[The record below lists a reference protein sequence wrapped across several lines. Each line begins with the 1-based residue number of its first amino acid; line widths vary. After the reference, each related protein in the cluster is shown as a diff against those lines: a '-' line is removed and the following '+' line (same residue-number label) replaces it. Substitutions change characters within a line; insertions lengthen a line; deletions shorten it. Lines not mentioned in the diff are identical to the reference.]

1 MSDHISDV
9 RLDLAL
15 RIAELGTWSWDLAT
29 GTGDIDER
37 GAQIVGLPPGDIVDV
52 AAAQRERV
60 HPDDLSMLDREI
72 VAGIERGG
80 SFDLEYRV
88 VDVDGTVRHVASRAL
103 VLTDADGRPTG
114 IVGTNRDVTA
124 DRLAAEAIRE
134 SELRYRTLFNS
145 IDEGFCL
152 ATIIVDDAGRPID
165 YRIDELNP
173 AYERHSGLRDAI
185 GKTARE
191 LVPDL
196 EEVWIETYGDVAIT
210 RRPTHVIQESPAMG
224 RWFDVRAFPIGEP
237 DSLRIAVLF
246 NDITARV
253 EADQE
258 REALLERERRAR
270 AAAEAFLAVMSHELR
285 TPVTSIY
292 GAANLLAREGTRA
305 DAAEL
310 AHDIVAETE
319 RLQRIIDDLLVLSGV
334 ERGVLHLSPE
344 PMLLHHAVAEVAADV
359 RRRHPSVTIDLDV
372 PLLPP
377 VSADQTALRQVL
389 HNLLSNAA
397 KYAGAAGP
405 VTVRAV
411 ATRQDA
417 TIEVLDEGP
426 GPGPDPDAL
435 FDLFYRSP
443 HTAQRATGTGIGLY
457 VARELSAAMGGS
469 IAAAARPSGGSVFSV
484 CLPLAEDDDADAGGT
499 VE

>member
-1 MSDHISDV
+1 M
-9 RLDLAL
+9 
-15 RIAELGTWSWDLAT
+15 
-29 GTGDIDER
+29 
-37 GAQIVGLPPGDIVDV
+37 
-52 AAAQRERV
+52 
-60 HPDDLSMLDREI
+60 
-72 VAGIERGG
+72 
-80 SFDLEYRV
+80 
-88 VDVDGTVRHVASRAL
+88 DGTVRHVASRAL

-114 IVGTNRDVTA
+114 VVGTNRDVTA

-134 SELRYRTLFNS
+134 SELRYRTLFDS

-191 LVPDL
+191 LVPGL
-196 EEVWIETYGDVAIT
+196 EDVWIEMYGEVAIS
-210 RRPTHVIQESPAMG
+210 RRPTHVTQHSPAMG

-258 REALLERERRAR
+258 REALYERERRAR

-305 DAAEL
+305 DAGEL
-310 AHDIVAETE
+310 AQDIVAETE

-334 ERGVLHLSPE
+334 ERGFLHLSPE
-344 PMLLHHAVAEVAADV
+344 PMLLHHAVAEVARTSDAV
-359 RRRHPSVTIDLDV
+359 TRR
-372 PLLPP
+372 
-377 VSADQTALRQVL
+377 
-389 HNLLSNAA
+389 
-397 KYAGAAGP
+397 
-405 VTVRAV
+405 
-411 ATRQDA
+411 
-417 TIEVLDEGP
+417 
-426 GPGPDPDAL
+426 
-435 FDLFYRSP
+435 
-443 HTAQRATGTGIGLY
+443 
-457 VARELSAAMGGS
+457 
-469 IAAAARPSGGSVFSV
+469 
-484 CLPLAEDDDADAGGT
+484 
-499 VE
+499 